1 MDREEPRT
9 FRQSQSLEWSLYQR
23 LDLEEIILHALIVSF
38 VMAMVILLGLM
49 IHTLRTLLLGDIEVL
64 EQATAYRLKV
74 ADNF

>member
-23 LDLEEIILHALIVSF
+23 LDLEEIILHAVIVSF
-38 VMAMVILLGLM
+38 VMVMVILLGLM

>member
-23 LDLEEIILHALIVSF
+23 LDLEEIILHAVIVSF